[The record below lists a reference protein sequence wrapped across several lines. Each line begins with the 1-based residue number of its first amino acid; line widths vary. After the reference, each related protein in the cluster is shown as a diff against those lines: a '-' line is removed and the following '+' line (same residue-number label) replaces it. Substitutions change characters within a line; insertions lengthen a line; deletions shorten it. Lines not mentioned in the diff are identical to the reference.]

1 MGSFQCSCPPGTK
14 GNASIE
20 PCRPDPFPIGARLGV
35 GCFAGLLVA
44 LIVFLGAEVFCHK
57 QRNKRQGYFEQH
69 GGEMLSRFLIAEG
82 NTSFKFYDREH
93 IVKATRNFHKSN
105 IIGEGAHGT
114 VYKAILS
121 LGDDTMAPVAVKRC
135 KQIDTSRTKEFIQEL
150 MILCRVNHLNIVRL
164 LGCCLH
170 FQAPMLVYEF
180 VPNGTLNDLL
190 HGSPRR
196 GMTLATRLRIAAET
210 AVALAH
216 LHSRTILHGDV
227 KPENILLGDRWVA
240 KVSDFGCSTIDDNT
254 QVVPK
259 GSLAYLDPEFLDD
272 FSLTDK
278 TDVYSFGV
286 VLMELLTRRK
296 PRPKEQKNLT
306 KMFEECMGNG
316 NLCELLDA
324 DVVQEGYSAMEVI
337 HQTTELARLCT
348 AVPGKER
355 PPMGQVAEELQR
367 LSDKRPEDSE
377 AIQALEGHGYSHTGC
392 EADPTGFYSIDSRAA
407 LSTELAR

>member
-1 MGSFQCSCPPGTK
+1 MPQRAFSLHSTPGCRMFRGSFGRSDC
-14 GNASIE
+14 
-20 PCRPDPFPIGARLGV
+20 
-35 GCFAGLLVA
+35 
-44 LIVFLGAEVFCHK
+44 FLGAEVVCHK
-57 QRNKRQGYFEQH
+57 RRNKRQAYFEQH
-69 GGEMLSRFLIAEG
+69 GGEMLSRFLKAEG
-82 NTSFKFYDREH
+82 NISFTFYNREH

-121 LGDDTMAPVAVKRC
+121 LGNDTMETVAVKRC
-135 KQIDTSRTKEFIQEL
+135 KQIDTSRTTEFVQEL
-150 MILCRVNHLNIVRL
+150 MILCRVNHKNIVRL

-180 VPNGTLNDLL
+180 VQNGTLNDLL

-227 KPENILLGDRWVA
+227 KPENILLGDGWVA
-240 KVSDFGCSTIDDNT
+240 KVSDFGCTTIDDNI

-259 GSLAYLDPEFLDD
+259 GTLAYLDPEFLQD

-296 PRPKEQKNLT
+296 PRAKEQKNLT
-306 KMFEECMGNG
+306 IMFEECMGNG

-324 DVVQEGYSAMEVI
+324 DIVEEGYSAMEVI
-337 HQTTELARLCT
+337 HQAGDLARRCT

-355 PPMGQVAEELQR
+355 PPMGLVAEELQR
-367 LSDKRPEDSE
+367 QSDKRPEDSE
-377 AIQALEGHGYSHTGC
+377 AMLALEGHGYSHTGC
-392 EADPTGFYSIDSRAA
+392 DTDATVFYGIGSRAA